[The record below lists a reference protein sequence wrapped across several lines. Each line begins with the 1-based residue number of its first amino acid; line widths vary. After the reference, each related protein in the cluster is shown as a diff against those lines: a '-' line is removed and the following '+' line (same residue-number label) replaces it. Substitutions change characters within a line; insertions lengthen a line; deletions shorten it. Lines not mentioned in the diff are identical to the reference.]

1 MKELRDLI
9 AGSSLTKTQV
19 LIGDYVLDHAS
30 DVCFMTST
38 DLASAAGV
46 SEASIIRFTKAL
58 GFNGFMDFQKALRS
72 SYQKKVMNISSQIT
86 TPSQRVLKRVK
97 LGSDSEYIN
106 NHFQNV
112 VNNLEEALLKNTQET
127 YEAAADILEKSRKKF
142 IVATRG
148 NAGLGAYLLLYLS
161 QMLPNVSAT
170 DFASTAPMDHMCHL
184 TKDDCV
190 VFISFPRYSSLD
202 RLSAEMAKKSGARI
216 IVITDKPSALLASYA
231 DILFTVPVDNN
242 NFFNSLVGAQFIVE
256 ELCETLSHQV
266 KGLEKRLQNIDRYIS
281 ELGIY

>member
-19 LIGDYVLDHAS
+19 LIGDYVLDHAG

-38 DLASAAGV
+38 DLAYAAGV

-58 GFNGFMDFQKALRS
+58 GFSGFMDFQKALRS
-72 SYQKKVMNISSQIT
+72 GYQKKVMNISSQIT
-86 TPSQRVLKRVK
+86 VPSQRVLKRVK
-97 LGSDSEYIN
+97 LDSDLEYIN

-127 YEAAADILEKSRKKF
+127 YEAAAELLIKSRQKF
-142 IVATRG
+142 IVASRG
-148 NAGLGAYLLLYLS
+148 NSGLGSYLLLYLS
-161 QMLPNVSAT
+161 QMLPNVSAAN
-170 DFASTAPMDHMCHL
+170 FVSAAPMDHMCHL
-184 TKDDCV
+184 SKEDCV
-190 VFISFPRYSSLD
+190 IFISFPRYSSLD
-202 RLSAEMAKKSGARI
+202 RLSAEMAKKSGART